1 MQSLRG
7 VTLPNPEVM
16 AMLQERFI
24 VGARNIEREEHVGL
38 SQGYSCSQTAV
49 GTTNGAGGRNVQIL
63 VLAADETVVHA
74 LPGFW
79 HAEDL
84 CNELRLGLELYR
96 LYLDEDL
103 TPAQKQA
110 MAAVLHRAH
119 LRLYGDEEA
128 RRGDWQGF
136 DRQYELERANKET
149 RDTVTGDTACTRALK
164 TIPEIVHERLIAR
177 SFKRLADFGMETF
190 VDYGR
195 PYYDNNGGIDRGR
208 TFPRAVA
215 VNAKREHEQE
225 LAEKQAQKQ
234 AEKLAKAAKTTKNG
248 DKAAATGK
256 SGWTPP
262 AGPAA
267 PGPTTP

>member
-96 LYLDEDL
+96 LYLDDDRSL
-103 TPAQKQA
+103 ATKTA
-110 MAAVLHRAH
+110 M
-119 LRLYGDEEA
+119 
-128 RRGDWQGF
+128 
-136 DRQYELERANKET
+136 
-149 RDTVTGDTACTRALK
+149 
-164 TIPEIVHERLIAR
+164 
-177 SFKRLADFGMETF
+177 
-190 VDYGR
+190 
-195 PYYDNNGGIDRGR
+195 
-208 TFPRAVA
+208 
-215 VNAKREHEQE
+215 
-225 LAEKQAQKQ
+225 
-234 AEKLAKAAKTTKNG
+234 
-248 DKAAATGK
+248 
-256 SGWTPP
+256 
-262 AGPAA
+262 
-267 PGPTTP
+267 